1 MIENFK
7 TLYLNENDILVMT
20 FDMLEFDI
28 DEINDIF
35 QEIKKI
41 IPNNKILAIPKG
53 IELSTISIEDI
64 ENNKNLISWKVD

>member
-1 MIENFK
+1 MNQDFK
-7 TLYLNENDILVMT
+7 SLQLNSNDILIMT

-28 DEINDIF
+28 DEINSIF

-53 IELSTISIEDI
+53 IELSTLSMEDM
-64 ENNKNLISWKVD
+64 ENDKNLISWKVN